1 MQPKLSSLTI
11 SPDAPRLLY
20 RMGVWVRLRLLPT
33 LGGGGGGDDIAARV
47 YGGASG
53 GETER
58 GSRARRGSRRFH
70 EPLCSKYAIYI
81 YIRPGAKIQKAQKD
95 EGPKSTVPF

>member
-58 GSRARRGSRRFH
+58 AVVVRGRRGSRAGGFH
-70 EPLCSKYAIYI
+70 WLYSP
-81 YIRPGAKIQKAQKD
+81 RGKIC
-95 EGPKSTVPF
+95 P

>member
-1 MQPKLSSLTI
+1 
-11 SPDAPRLLY
+11 
-20 RMGVWVRLRLLPT
+20 MGVWVRLRLLPT

-58 GSRARRGSRRFH
+58 AVVVRGRRGSRAGGFRMIGST
-70 EPLCSKYAIYI
+70 L
-81 YIRPGAKIQKAQKD
+81 PGAKFAPDSPYQVRGKMQPEELRKT
-95 EGPKSTVPF
+95 EGRSPF